1 MKKRLI
7 SFILML
13 VMLVS
18 LFSVFATTAS
28 ADAQV
33 TTVTVAKGDTVL
45 SICQAKGIDFYTYK
59 NLIMKLNGFTNEN
72 AFNHIAVG
80 TQLSLPVSN
89 QAAAA
94 LANGG
99 VTTAT
104 TGAAV
109 AGATTGGLTTGTVSS
124 LPSGDHVAYYLAT
137 YTVQKGETIGGIYG
151 NWGLSYKTYEN
162 QIVKL
167 NNLRSVNA
175 IQAGKTLL
183 LPTTNPGLA
192 GATYTTVMAHPMRHG
207 DSAYNIV
214 CSDYGLNYNS
224 AQAMLQTL
232 NNRTNLG
239 SFRVGEILYIPVPG
253 VVTAGTS
260 VNNGSSSTTGTVNT
274 SGYYNLVSETPKNG
288 SFDLQV
294 NGKSVK
300 TASAGQLVSIIP
312 VPDTGYAV
320 DTIRVSKVGDAAT
333 TAPVTNNSFV
343 MPAYSA
349 IVSVTFK
356 QAKQSEIKID
366 SSANGGVIAMVDNTP
381 VGKAYAGT
389 QVTVKTTPATGFMLD
404 HIRVT
409 YNDYRDSVAVENGK
423 FTMPNFPVTVTA
435 TFKIDPDYNPAKGN
449 RIFTDVANATVTAK
463 LGTTATEYAK
473 AGERVTLEVTPKE
486 NYVLESIKVYYDD
499 FTKTVALDNM
509 SFDMP
514 NGPVTVV
521 AIVKPTS
528 SAKFA
533 INVAENPDGNVK
545 ITVDGKEVSSASPG
559 QTVKVEGSSSRAYYY
574 YLTTVTK
581 VGDSSTVI
589 NLGEGNTFT
598 MPEHAVNVSVKF
610 YIYRRVVLDSSN
622 GTLGSFNVTAAN
634 GTVITS
640 CGAGVVLRVNTWG
653 IKNGYSTGTI
663 SLHYADGSSYT
674 LVNTNEFVMPDCD
687 VRVRVDFKPSVKL
700 VGHPATDS
708 AGTCPSWGNSY
719 TVLGRTLADKAGTA
733 GQTVEMW
740 AAGGSTIVV
749 KPSANIGYELDKIYY
764 TYDGGAA
771 HDAYWNAQTGNW
783 QFELPKLGESLSYNR
798 VDLFV
803 RFREIAS
810 YTITSDPL
818 NKDNSWGSVS
828 YMTSL
833 GYTDS
838 VAAKSKV
845 WIRPDVKSEYTLDWN
860 KVKIFDADG
869 KEITAE
875 CSYDPIDHSFVMP
888 EKNVTVY
895 FKDAVKTQMHNIYY
909 QRITSDGTNIAKGV
923 VKCTIN
929 NVTYTDFTGYSGM
942 GELLAPDK
950 SPLYVRVGTSV
961 TVAHE
966 STPGYYLKD
975 IHVYPYDPN
984 TGKPDTA
991 NEIKVTQSGEAT
1003 CFFTM
1008 PFEDVVIIPTY
1019 TDDYFKIDAKPSANG
1034 VYTIPASAQLS
1045 TGAEIT
1051 DVKPA
1056 AGYVLG
1062 KVYMSYIDA
1071 NGLPREKQ
1079 LVTEKNAAGNYV
1091 VRPDSLPQSAVTVEV
1106 EFVPVSQGLRI
1117 VYEFG
1122 TDISSFSTSNSY
1134 KVDVFV
1140 DGEKQTV
1147 DRNTGIDDS
1156 SMNPNPKF
1164 LQDTITNGVGTGK
1177 TVVVRENTNGKDDRF
1192 EIKNIWVLY
1201 NSNSDAAERHTN
1213 GDYYFTMPSVETG
1226 ACEIHVR
1233 YALKD
1238 SNKYDLVANVTGGT
1252 ITAINDSTPNASS
1265 ATAAIGIGSEITVK
1279 VKVNAGYE
1287 VPAGTLPE
1295 ATVTYKD
1302 MDGVMQEAKVQGKPQ
1317 SNPSDPTDTWYEF
1330 TFGTADKMPA
1340 ITGKP
1345 QSDVMFNLALNKIPG
1360 AESSV
1365 QRLTD
1370 APEIKVTNNTSTDGK
1385 IRVGDTVTV
1394 TPADSSKVISKV
1406 VLWDGDSATKKDI
1419 TETIKPVVTA
1429 TSVTFVV
1436 PDKTAVAPSG
1446 VYVALSL
1453 EGAPA
1458 GIKLATVGSGTAT
1471 MAVTDLIPNEGG
1483 TVKAGD
1489 CVTVTA
1495 TADKDAYDVGSSLKV
1510 VVDGK
1515 ELTSIK
1521 DYGNGTYQFIVPD
1534 GAKNIEVTVTFA
1546 LNKHEITVNG
1556 DTSVIL
1562 KVGDKKVTTVA
1573 SGDTLLVCPPEGK
1586 RITSLTHSYTAYV
1599 DGKEVEIKDKTAE
1612 AQRAWE
1618 KNKDGSDNTNGYIQ
1632 IKLDKPIKVGAK
1644 ITINVS
1650 LDNAVKTASVSAAS
1664 APAAVAGTLP
1674 APAPDTASLPQP
1686 DSAGYLSL
1694 G

>member
-533 INVAENPDGNVK
+533 INVAENPDGKVK

-640 CGAGVVLRVNTWG
+640 CGAGVILRVNTWG

-749 KPSANIGYELDKIYY
+749 KPSANIGYELAEIYY
-764 TYDGGAA
+764 LIDGESYAGRHAA
-771 HDAYWNAQTGNW
+771 YKNAQTGNW
-783 QFELPKLGESLSYNR
+783 QFEMPATNKR

-984 TGKPDTA
+984 TGPDKTK
-991 NEIKVTQSGEAT
+991 EIKVTQSGEAT

-1056 AGYVLG
+1056 AGYVLD

-1079 LVTEKNAAGNYV
+1079 LVTEKNTAGNYV

-1106 EFVPVSQGLRI
+1106 EFAPIPQDLNI
-1117 VYEFG
+1117 IYEFG
-1122 TDISSFSTSNSY
+1122 PDESSVSASNSY

-1140 DGEKQTV
+1140 GGVEQKI
-1147 DRNTGIDDS
+1147 DRNTGTTAG
-1156 SMNPNPKF
+1156 KEYQ
-1164 LQDTITNGVGTGK
+1164 QDTLPNGVGTGK
-1177 TVVVRENTNGKDDRF
+1177 TVVLREVASGKDDRF

-1201 NSNSDAAERHTN
+1201 NNNKDAAELYTN

-1233 YALKD
+1233 YGLKN
-1238 SNKYDLVANVTGGT
+1238 SNKYTLEASVKGGTVITELNELTPNSTEATTSVGLGKLNTVKVQLPTGGSVSNLTAYVKYIDVNGAEQSVPLTSDGGGAVSGILTFTFGDSSKLPAITSAPKSDVVFSYDPSGKPFPVIARAGAPEIVVTGDQVESGKVTVAAKDGSTMDIDGVKLYDADTNVEITTITPSVTSTAVKFDLPTLTDCPKGIEVELSLKAKPVPANVTLKVEGDGGGT
-1252 ITAINDSTPNASS
+1252 
-1265 ATAAIGIGSEITVK
+1265 V
-1279 VKVNAGYE
+1279 
-1287 VPAGTLPE
+1287 
-1295 ATVTYKD
+1295 
-1302 MDGVMQEAKVQGKPQ
+1302 
-1317 SNPSDPTDTWYEF
+1317 
-1330 TFGTADKMPA
+1330 
-1340 ITGKP
+1340 
-1345 QSDVMFNLALNKIPG
+1345 
-1360 AESSV
+1360 
-1365 QRLTD
+1365 
-1370 APEIKVTNNTSTDGK
+1370 
-1385 IRVGDTVTV
+1385 
-1394 TPADSSKVISKV
+1394 
-1406 VLWDGDSATKKDI
+1406 
-1419 TETIKPVVTA
+1419 
-1429 TSVTFVV
+1429 
-1436 PDKTAVAPSG
+1436 
-1446 VYVALSL
+1446 
-1453 EGAPA
+1453 
-1458 GIKLATVGSGTAT
+1458 T
-1471 MAVTDLIPNEGG
+1471 MAVGTTDITAGG
-1483 TVKAGD
+1483 TAMAGD
-1489 CVTVTA
+1489 YITVTA
-1495 TADKDAYDVGSSLKV
+1495 PVAKDAYDVGSSLKV

-1515 ELTSIK
+1515 ELDLANVTIYK
-1521 DYGNGTYQFIVPD
+1521 NGTSLGAYKGQSLGQDQYQFAVPD

-1546 LNKHEITVNG
+1546 LYKHEITVNG

-1599 DGKEVEIKDKTAE
+1599 DGKEVEIKDTTAE

-1632 IKLDKPIKVGAK
+1632 IKLDKPIKVGEK

>member
-473 AGERVTLEVTPKE
+473 VGERVTLEVTPKE

-533 INVAENPDGNVK
+533 INVAENPDGKVK

-1546 LNKHEITVNG
+1546 LNKHDMKITRGAGAAAEEVVSVNEKEVFTGTSGNVTGKVKTG
-1556 DTSVIL
+1556 DT
-1562 KVGDKKVTTVA
+1562 VTVKPKDAGLIVSKLIVT
-1573 SGDTLLVCPPEGK
+1573 
-1586 RITSLTHSYTAYV
+1586 YTDS
-1599 DGKEVEIKDKTAE
+1599 DGKAVTLDTTATV
-1612 AQRAWE
+1612 
-1618 KNKDGSDNTNGYIQ
+1618 KDGVGSFKIE
-1632 IKLDKPIKVGAK
+1632 KPIKESGVV
-1644 ITINVS
+1644 T
-1650 LDNAVKTASVSAAS
+1650 LDIELATA
-1664 APAAVAGTLP
+1664 
-1674 APAPDTASLPQP
+1674 TATP
-1686 DSAGYLSL
+1686 
-1694 G
+1694 